1 MPTSNRLSFWTC
13 AAVLALALW
22 TSGAATPVYP
32 LYSSDWHLTPF
43 LTTAIFAVYPLV
55 LVVVLLVFGD
65 LSDTIGRR
73 ASILLGVLSSIVG
86 VLLFALAPDVVWLLV
101 GRAFMGLGVGLSL
114 SPATAKMIDVAGSAN
129 AARTGAIST
138 ASTAVGLVFA
148 SLLGGALVQYAPFPL
163 HLTYWVLLGVEVIV
177 LVLVFRLDRDRPA
190 DAGRWRPHG
199 IVVPRYLWGAVA
211 TAAISL
217 SASYAIG
224 AVVLSLGASIG
235 KQLTHTSNAFV
246 IGAIIALSMVVIGV
260 VALASRKVP
269 LLAALPVA
277 FVAAVLSF
285 GSLILAA
292 SLQSLGFFLAFTIFA
307 GIAYSLLF
315 AGGLQII
322 GRFTPEHHRAG
333 TLSAGYLVAYL
344 VQGAAAL
351 WLGSEA
357 TAGGYGHAVDLGAP
371 AIVALVLVALVAGVV
386 LLRPRAPRR
395 PRIESV
401 LTTETHEV
409 MTID

>member
-1 MPTSNRLSFWTC
+1 MPSSNRLSFWTC

-32 LYSSDWHLTPF
+32 LYSSDWHLTPL

-73 ASILLGVLSSIVG
+73 ASILLGVISSIVG
-86 VLLFALAPDVVWLLV
+86 VLLFAVAPDVVWLLV

-114 SPATAKMIDVAGSAN
+114 SPSTAKMIDIAGAAN
-129 AARTGAIST
+129 SARTGAIST

-148 SLLGGALVQYAPFPL
+148 SLLGGALVQYAPFPI
-163 HLTYWVLLGVEVIV
+163 HLTYWVLLVVE
-177 LVLVFRLDRDRPA
+177 VLVFGLVWRLDRDRPA
-190 DAGRWRPHG
+190 DDGRWRPHG
-199 IVVPRYLWGAVA
+199 ISVPRSLWGAVA
-211 TAAISL
+211 AAAVCL

-235 KQLTHTSNAFV
+235 KQLTHTDNAFV
-246 IGAIIALSMVVIGV
+246 IGAIIALSMTVIGV
-260 VALASRKVP
+260 VALVSRKV
-269 LLAALPVA
+269 ALVIAVPVA
-277 FVAAVLSF
+277 FVAAALSF
-285 GSLILAA
+285 GSLIVAA
-292 SLQSLGFFLAFTIFA
+292 SLQSVGFFLAFCVLA

-322 GRFTPEHHRAG
+322 GRFAPAHHRAG

-344 VQGAAAL
+344 VQGAVAL
-351 WLGSEA
+351 WLGGEA
-357 TAGGYGHAVDLGAP
+357 TAGGLAHAVDLGAP
-371 AIVALVLVALVAGVV
+371 VIVGLALLALVFVV
-386 LLRPRAPRR
+386 LLARPRRGARGASPLATATSE
-395 PRIESV
+395 I
-401 LTTETHEV
+401 
-409 MTID
+409 MTIE

>member
-1 MPTSNRLSFWTC
+1 MPSSNRLSFWTC

-32 LYSSDWHLTPF
+32 LYSADWHLTPF
-43 LTTAIFAVYPLV
+43 LTTSIFAVYPLV

-73 ASILLGVLSSIVG
+73 ASILLGVLSSMVG
-86 VLLFALAPDVVWLLV
+86 VLLFALAPDVVWLLI

-114 SPATAKMIDVAGSAN
+114 SPTTAKMIDIAGPAN
-129 AARTGAIST
+129 SARTGAIST

-163 HLTYWVLLGVEVIV
+163 HLTYWVLLVVEAVV
-177 LVLVFRLDRDRPA
+177 LGLVWRLDHDRDPA
-190 DAGRWRPHG
+190 AGRWRLHG
-199 IVVPRYLWGAVA
+199 IRVPRALWGAVA
-211 TAAISL
+211 AAAVCL

-235 KQLTHTSNAFV
+235 KQLIHSDNAFTV
-246 IGAIIALSMVVIGV
+246 GAIIALSMVVIGV

-269 LLAALPVA
+269 LVVATPVA
-277 FVAAVLSF
+277 LVATALGF
-285 GSLILAA
+285 GSLVLAA
-292 SLQSLGFFLAFTIFA
+292 SSQSIALFLAFCVFS
-307 GIAYSLLF
+307 GVGYSLLF
-315 AGGLQII
+315 AAGLQII
-322 GRFTPEHHRAG
+322 GRFAPAHHRAG

-344 VQGAAAL
+344 VQGAVAL

-357 TAGGYGHAVDLGAP
+357 TAGGLAHAVDLGAP
-371 AIVALVLVALVAGVV
+371 AIVGLALLALVFVV
-386 LLRPRAPRR
+386 LLARPRRR
-395 PRIESV
+395 VTSPAGQGAGS
-401 LTTETHEV
+401 
-409 MTID
+409 